1 MNKTK
6 TRIAKNWSPSIH
18 FRCNK
23 IVLIASF
30 FEKIKKNFIDSICEI
45 ESSELKS
52 NSNLYLF

>member
-1 MNKTK
+1 MNKSK

-23 IVLIASF
+23 IFLIAPF
-30 FEKIKKNFIDSICEI
+30 LKISKKIFVTSICEI
-45 ESSELKS
+45 ENFELES